1 MPISQAKVKSVTSGD
16 TLVLTSVS
24 NPNQE
29 RVLSLAYVSAP
40 RLRREGDEP
49 FAFESRDFLRRL
61 LVGKVIQFTVVYNI
75 PTGAKRDYGI
85 VTIQGGQTLPE
96 LAVGEGWLKLR
107 DDASRKDDSEEAGAQ
122 LEKLKLLEAKAR
134 ADSKGLWAS
143 GSGRIENSY
152 ELSDPKAFLDEH
164 KGQAID
170 AIVEKVLSGDRLIV
184 RLILGPTKHQQTM
197 LLIAGIRAPTTK
209 RTNPSDGKEQSGE
222 PFGEEAQQFV
232 ETRLLQRNVKVEIL
246 GTTPQNQLV
255 GTVKHPNGSIA
266 EFIVKAGLARCT
278 DFHST
283 MLGGDMA
290 PLRQAEK
297 LAKDGK
303 LGMFKGHIAAKGA
316 GASAN
321 AAAVVSRVQTA
332 DTVYLRNKAGAE
344 RRVNLSSVRQPKPTD
359 PKQAPFAAD
368 AKEFLRK
375 RLIGKHVRATV
386 DGRRPAQDGYDEREM
401 ATLVYNDKNIAL
413 LLVENGYAS
422 VIRHRRDDEDRSPIY
437 DELLTAEEA
446 AQKEGKG
453 MYAAKPPAAKQYV
466 DYSETLQKAKIQ
478 LSLLQ
483 RQRKVPAIVDFVKSG
498 SRFTVLIPRENAKL
512 TFVLSGIRVP
522 KSARGPNDTAEPF
535 GQEAHD
541 FANRRCMQRD
551 VEIDVEN
558 TDKVGGFI
566 GTLYI
571 NRESLA
577 KLLVEEG
584 LASVHGYSAEQSGN
598 ANELFAAEQKAKNAK
613 KGMWHDWDPSKE
625 QDGAEEEAAPTN
637 GTNGIIRD
645 SAAAQRKKDYRDV
658 IVTHVDETARLKLQQ
673 VGGGT
678 AALTDLMKSFRSF
691 HLNKANDAP
700 LPGPPKAGDFVAA
713 KFTEDGEWYRG
724 RIRRNDREAKQAEVL
739 YVDYGNSETLP
750 WSRLRPL
757 SQPQFS
763 PQKLKPQAVDAA
775 LSFLQFPTS
784 PEYLEEAVY
793 YIGKETNDK
802 QLVANVDYIAP
813 EGTLHVTLL
822 DPKVSS
828 SLNQSFNSDV
838 IAEGLAMVPRKLKP
852 WEKAAGD
859 VLGPLK
865 EKEEQAKNER
875 KGMWEYG
882 DLTED

>member
-1 MPISQAKVKSVTSGD
+1 MV
-16 TLVLTSVS
+16 
-24 NPNQE
+24 
-29 RVLSLAYVSAP
+29 
-40 RLRREGDEP
+40 
-49 FAFESRDFLRRL
+49 
-61 LVGKVIQFTVVYNI
+61 
-75 PTGAKRDYGI
+75 
-85 VTIQGGQTLPE
+85 
-96 LAVGEGWLKLR
+96 
-107 DDASRKDDSEEAGAQ
+107 
-122 LEKLKLLEAKAR
+122 
-134 ADSKGLWAS
+134 
-143 GSGRIENSY
+143 
-152 ELSDPKAFLDEH
+152 
-164 KGQAID
+164 
-170 AIVEKVLSGDRLIV
+170 
-184 RLILGPTKHQQTM
+184 
-197 LLIAGIRAPTTK
+197 
-209 RTNPSDGKEQSGE
+209 
-222 PFGEEAQQFV
+222 
-232 ETRLLQRNVKVEIL
+232 
-246 GTTPQNQLV
+246 
-255 GTVKHPNGSIA
+255 
-266 EFIVKAGLARCT
+266 
-278 DFHST
+278 
-283 MLGGDMA
+283 
-290 PLRQAEK
+290 
-297 LAKDGK
+297 
-303 LGMFKGHIAAKGA
+303 
-316 GASAN
+316 
-321 AAAVVSRVQTA
+321 
-332 DTVYLRNKAGAE
+332 
-344 RRVNLSSVRQPKPTD
+344 
-359 PKQAPFAAD
+359 
-368 AKEFLRK
+368 
-375 RLIGKHVRATV
+375 
-386 DGRRPAQDGYDEREM
+386 
-401 ATLVYNDKNIAL
+401 TLVYNDKNFAL

-422 VIRHRRDDEDRSPIY
+422 VVRHRRDDEDRSPIY
-437 DELLTAEEA
+437 DELLAAEEA

-512 TFVLSGIRVP
+512 TFVLSGIRAP

-541 FANRRCMQRD
+541 YANRRCMQRD

-598 ANELFAAEQKAKNAK
+598 ANELFAAEQKAKEAR

-637 GTNGIIRD
+637 GTTNGTNGE
-645 SAAAQRKKDYRDV
+645 AAPAQRKKDYRDV
-658 IVTHVDETARLKLQQ
+658 VVTHVDETGRLKLQQ

-678 AALTDLMKSFRSF
+678 VALTDLMKSFRSF

-713 KFTEDGEWYRG
+713 KFTEDGEWYRA

-750 WSRLRPL
+750 WFRLRPL

-763 PQKLKPQAVDAA
+763 PQKLKPQAIDAV

-793 YIGKETNDK
+793 YISKETTDK

-813 EGTLHVTLL
+813 EGTLHVTLF

-828 SLNQSFNSDV
+828 SLSQSFNSDV
-838 IAEGLAMVPRKLKP
+838 VAEGLAMVPRKLKA

-859 VLGPLK
+859 VLGPLR
-865 EKEEQAKNER
+865 EKEELAKSER